1 MLPRVPVFF
10 AAAFAAVAAARG
22 AALAQSPQ
30 TPAVPQPTTSPVSSG
45 PPAPQASPG
54 FSYSGTLRA
63 YYFVRQNANQ
73 AVKNEKTGVVT
84 SNPNRTAFSPGGTLH
99 AEYRFGDSP
108 FRIGTSYA
116 AADPFDLLGP
126 NPQKNTK
133 IDNTLPGFPLSTFD
147 EAYANYHTSALDA
160 TVGDRVFN
168 FLWMPASDSRI
179 KPASFQGIDINGKIL
194 PQVTVGVSRII
205 AYENRTDSA
214 FQRATL
220 LTSLPAGAS
229 GIKIAD
235 TSGALHAYLNVAA
248 GPLGAHFENYSFY
261 DIANL
266 QYADATYKLFRQ
278 THYSPFVAL
287 QYVSEHQTG
296 RAVLGTIANNTIGVQ
311 VGAAADKNLSFA
323 FGFDTAPTHY
333 LDREAATAA
342 AATKGIFL
350 PGGGT
355 TTSATVAPGVYRVAY
370 GGIASPYSDTY
381 ASDPLYTTSITQG
394 MADRRSAGTAFKL
407 AATYL
412 SNNKRLKAVASEAYY
427 QYDNLLAENRTFED
441 DVDVQYFF
449 NPVHAGLYKGFSLR
463 ERYANRSQPT
473 VPDNFKYVRTQLE
486 YDF

>member
-1 MLPRVPVFF
+1 MLPRVPLFL
-10 AAAFAAVAAARG
+10 AAAFAAAAAVGGR
-22 AALAQSPQ
+22 AAAQTPQ

-45 PPAPQASPG
+45 APAPKPSPG

-73 AVKNEKTGVVT
+73 AVKNATTGVVT

-126 NPQKNTK
+126 NPQKNSK
-133 IDNTLPGFPLSTFD
+133 IDNTLPGFALSTFD

-179 KPASFQGIDINGKIL
+179 KPASYQGIDINGKIL

-205 AYENRTDSA
+205 AFENRTDSA

-229 GIKIAD
+229 GVKIAD
-235 TSGALHAYLNVAA
+235 TSGVLHAYLNVAA
-248 GPLGAHFENYSFY
+248 GPLAAHLENYSMY

-266 QYADATYKLFRQ
+266 QYGDVAYKLFRQ
-278 THYSPFVAL
+278 TKYAPFVAL
-287 QYVSEHQTG
+287 QYVGEHQTV

-311 VGAAADKNLSFA
+311 VGAAANKQISFT

-333 LDREAATAA
+333 AERAALTTAA
-342 AATKGIFL
+342 AGKGFFL

-355 TTSATVAPGVYRVAY
+355 TSAALAAPGVYRVAY
-370 GGIASPYSDTY
+370 GGLASPYTDSY

-394 MADRRSAGTAFKL
+394 MADRRSAGTSFKL

-412 SNNKRLKAVASEAYY
+412 STNKRLKAVASEAYY
-427 QYDNLLAENRTFED
+427 QYDNLLAQNRTFED
-441 DVDVQYFF
+441 NVDVQYFL
-449 NPVHAGLYKGFSLR
+449 NPVRAGTYKGLSIR
-463 ERYANRSQPT
+463 ERYANRSQPS
-473 VPDNFKYVRTQLE
+473 VPYNFKYVRTQLE